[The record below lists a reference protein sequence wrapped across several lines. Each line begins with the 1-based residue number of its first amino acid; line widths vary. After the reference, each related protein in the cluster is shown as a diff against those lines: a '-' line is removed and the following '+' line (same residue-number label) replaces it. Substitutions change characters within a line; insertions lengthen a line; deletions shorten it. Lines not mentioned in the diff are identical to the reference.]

1 MRHCRQQKKSRERQ
15 LTAGDKVT
23 ARKLSLSNA
32 IVRYCQ
38 PLDKLVIQTQHACVT
53 MLSTYVAI
61 LQHAV
66 QQFKHGELWRHHYMT
81 PVF

>member
-1 MRHCRQQKKSRERQ
+1 MRHCRQKKSREGQ

-23 ARKLSLSNA
+23 AELSLSKA